1 MNLPRDRYMQSSIQ
15 FIDFHIVAMNSGM
28 KILWDSSSIHEVYF
42 LPQPPECKHRTAF
55 RVS

>member
-1 MNLPRDRYMQSSIQ
+1 MNLPRDRYMQGSIQ
-15 FIDFHIVAMNSGM
+15 FIDFYIVPMNSGM
-28 KILWDSSSIHEVYF
+28 KNLRGSSSIHEVYY